1 MKDYII
7 QIIKID
13 GPDGDPLNSIVGLSA
28 GGRLFQLHSGTKK
41 ISGPTTGSTDSN
53 DFKLVREWIP
63 IDELGIDYDK
73 PEEKDE
79 RLF

>member
-1 MKDYII
+1 MKDYIT

-13 GPDGDPLNSIVGLSA
+13 GPDGDPLNSIVDLSA
-28 GGRLFQLHSGTKK
+28 GGRLFQLHSSTKK
-41 ISGPTTGSTDSN
+41 ISGPAIGSTNPS

-63 IDELGIDYDK
+63 LDELGVDYNK